1 MGIKEIASRMFF
13 NFFIVFFCIMFV
25 VSVFSRFLG
34 EDTISFNFV
43 FSYMVLSFLIVLTEV
58 VFYSK
63 KELTRLQLLVR
74 HLVCLSIIIVI
85 ALLYIGFVLG
95 ASFNEFSIPSVAINI
110 GMIIATYTMTVA
122 VGFIRTV
129 KSTNQLEKKL
139 KERYK

>member
-25 VSVFSRFLG
+25 VSVFWRFLG
-34 EDTISFNFV
+34 EDTISFNLV
-43 FSYMVLSFLIVLTEV
+43 FSYMALSFLIALTEL

-63 KELTRLQLLVR
+63 RELTRVQFLVR
-74 HLVCLSIIIVI
+74 HLICLSIIIVI
-85 ALLYIGFVLG
+85 ALLYISIVLG
-95 ASFNEFSIPSVAINI
+95 ASFDEFSTIAVNV
-110 GMIIATYTMTVA
+110 GIIIITYIMTEA
-122 VGFIRTV
+122 VSFIRTV